1 MSLEDQ
7 VAANFAGAEDDRFA
21 EIATSLVRHLHAF
34 LADVRLTEAEW
45 ATAIDFLT
53 RTGRISD
60 DKRQEFILLS
70 DVLGA
75 SMAVINLNHP
85 TGGTATES
93 TVLGPFFV
101 EGAPDFPLGGDI
113 SGGAGGTP
121 CFIDGTV
128 RGTDGA
134 PVPGAVLEI
143 WQSDDDGHYD
153 VQYPDLDTPQ
163 GRGRLRADGEG
174 RYSFW
179 TVHPRAYGIPDDG
192 PVGELLAAAGR
203 GSMRP
208 AHVHF
213 MVSAPGYRTLVTH
226 VFPAGSVHLEDDAVF
241 GVKQSLII
249 DFAAHEPGA
258 APDGRRLDTPFHTAH
273 FDIVLAPGAGH
284 ETDQE

>member
-7 VAANFAGAEDDRFA
+7 VVANFAGAKDDRFA
-21 EIATSLVRHLHAF
+21 EIATSLVRHLHGF

-53 RTGRISD
+53 RTGQISD

-85 TGGTATES
+85 TGGAATES

-101 EGAPDFPLGGDI
+101 EGAPEFPLGADI
-113 SGGAGGTP
+113 SGGAPGTP

-128 RGTDGA
+128 RGTDGE

-143 WQSDDDGHYD
+143 WQSDDDGRYD

-174 RYSFW
+174 RYAFW

-213 MVSAPGYRTLVTH
+213 MVAAPGYRTLVTH
-226 VFPAGSVHLEDDAVF
+226 VFTADSTHLDDDAVF

-249 DFAAHEPGA
+249 DFTAHVPGE
-258 APDGRRLDTPFHTAH
+258 APDGRRLDVPFHTAH
-273 FDIVLAPGAGH
+273 FDITLAAGNDT
-284 ETDQE
+284 ENDLE